1 MRIIWFPADG
11 NTYPW
16 EDIASLTQNYV
27 SQAKPLLGA
36 DVQADD
42 GKMALLLTLP
52 SARLDLGREDRRPM
66 LPSFKTN
73 ASVEFSTFQCILK
86 SVEFF

>member
-42 GKMALLLTLP
+42 GKMALLLTLLFARP
-52 SARLDLGREDRRPM
+52 SSARLGTRR
-66 LPSFKTN
+66 
-73 ASVEFSTFQCILK
+73 STPY
-86 SVEFF
+86 VTFF

>member
-52 SARLDLGREDRRPM
+52 SAQLDSTRDARTDALCYLLLKPTR
-66 LPSFKTN
+66 
-73 ASVEFSTFQCILK
+73 ASNSPHSNVS
-86 SVEFF
+86 

>member
-42 GKMALLLTLP
+42 GKMALLLTQP
-52 SARLDLGREDRRPM
+52 SGREDRRPM

>member
-42 GKMALLLTLP
+42 GKMALLPKLR
-52 SARLDLGREDRRPM
+52 SA
-66 LPSFKTN
+66 KTRDARTDALCYLLLKPTR
-73 ASVEFSTFQCILK
+73 ASNSPHSNVS
-86 SVEFF
+86 

>member
-42 GKMALLLTLP
+42 GKMALLLTRWL
-52 SARLDLGREDRRPM
+52 SSTRLGTREPM
-66 LPSFKTN
+66 PY
-73 ASVEFSTFQCILK
+73 VTF
-86 SVEFF
+86 F

>member
-27 SQAKPLLGA
+27 SQAKPLLVA

-52 SARLDLGREDRRPM
+52 SAQLDSTRLGMRGPT
-66 LPSFKTN
+66 PY
-73 ASVEFSTFQCILK
+73 VTF
-86 SVEFF
+86 F

>member
-42 GKMALLLTLP
+42 GKMALLLTQP
-52 SARLDLGREDRRPM
+52 SGREDQCPM